1 MSVVVGGS
9 ASLTLKLSA
18 RLCETL
24 IMKTERLSIHR
35 GTQVMRMQQ
44 IMTASAAVG
53 VIIWGVYFWPTSPSL
68 AILGSFVG
76 LLGFSGV
83 LALEFIVLSR
93 VNRSDPAPKAEAK
106 ELFNAWRAEVITAA
120 EIFCWRQPFRADE
133 VADQLHGDH
142 LLGQRGVVFIHG
154 LICNRGFWTPWLKRL
169 QESGSQQHQHAFV
182 AISLEPV
189 FASIDDYVEQ
199 IDRAV
204 SDVTTASGLAPILVC
219 HSMGGL
225 AARAWLHYQ
234 ANASRVHHV
243 VTIGAPHHGTWLARF
258 AHGPSGKQMRQDSA
272 WLHQLNVLTPADGAS
287 PANETATIKA
297 GKHFTCWYSN
307 CDNIVFPT
315 STATLR
321 GADNRLVRGAAHL
334 QLAFRPEV
342 MQATFHLI
350 TKSQNL
356 DDLRSDV

>member
-1 MSVVVGGS
+1 MMSVVVGVTS
-9 ASLTLKLSA
+9 SQIFKLSA

-24 IMKTERLSIHR
+24 NMRTEQLSIHR

-44 IMTASAAVG
+44 IMTASAAVSA
-53 VIIWGVYFWPTSPSL
+53 IIWGVYFWPTSPVL
-68 AILGSFVG
+68 AVLGIFVG
-76 LLGFSGV
+76 LLGFTGV
-83 LALEFIVLSR
+83 LALEFMTLMR
-93 VNRSDPAPKAEAK
+93 VNRSDPAPQATAR

-120 EIFCWRQPFRADE
+120 VIFCWRQPFRADE
-133 VADQLHGDH
+133 VSDRLHGDD

-169 QESGSQQHQHAFV
+169 KTKGSRQHQHAYV

-189 FASIDDYVEQ
+189 FASIDDYVDQ

-204 SDVTTASGLAPILVC
+204 TDVTTASGLAPILVC

-225 AARAWLHYQ
+225 AARAWLDHQ

-243 VTIGAPHHGTWLARF
+243 VTIGTPHHGTWLARF
-258 AHGPSGKQMRQDSA
+258 AHGLSGKQMRQDSE
-272 WLHQLNVLTPADGAS
+272 WLQQLNGLTAAIS
-287 PANETATIKA
+287 A
-297 GKHFTCWYSN
+297 GKRFTCWYSN

-321 GADNRLVRGAAHL
+321 AADNRLVRGAGHL
-334 QLAFRPEV
+334 QLAFQPEV
-342 MQATFHLI
+342 IEGTIDLI
-350 TKSQNL
+350 TSRHHL
-356 DDLRSDV
+356 DALQTDV